1 MTVMKY
7 LHTLLPFWK
16 ELKHYQAADF
26 RADLVAALTV
36 TPVAV
41 PQAMAYALMAGV
53 HPQYGIYA
61 CMLPVVVAALW
72 GSCRFLAAGPTNAT
86 SIVLLSTIGSATVG
100 GVAIAGLPPSYQMTC
115 VFTITLLCGMIQV
128 AMGLARLGDL
138 ANFISQSVMQAF
150 ATGTAL
156 LIASSQIETVLGLPD
171 SHSSGFFLPVWS
183 AIQHIDQINVWCV
196 GIAALSIVLVE
207 VCRRISRRLP
217 ATLLA
222 LVGAGLF
229 SWLIDAS
236 GKGVALVGTIPSV
249 IPPISRLPLDVT
261 VYRDLFM
268 PALALA
274 LMGAVTSLS
283 TGKQLAGLKG
293 DRFDGSQELIGQGLG
308 NMAAACTSSIVGCGS
323 FSRSALVVTSGA
335 RTRMATVLSG
345 LLALPMLW
353 LIAPFM
359 SWLPLSAL
367 GGVLLTV
374 CVRMV
379 DVPGLR
385 LCFKATR
392 IDRTVLLVTFAAT
405 LLLALEQAIL
415 LGVLLSLILFIF
427 KLAHPRV
434 FRLNRHDPMMQHA
447 PEPLPDEIAVYII
460 EGTLFFGA
468 INELERRIYAET
480 ETPVR
485 VIVLH
490 LARVFWLDA
499 AGTHA
504 LEQFVERSHQRHIPV
519 ILVVGSRSVHD
530 ILKRTGML
538 SYLGKGFVAPTFAD
552 GLKIGFNTY
561 HRLMS
566 DEHLHLPKL
575 PPSKRKQSRHVHHPH
590 QHHKSRNK

>member
-1 MTVMKY
+1 MTAMKY
-7 LHTLLPFWK
+7 LNTLLPFWK
-16 ELKHYQAADF
+16 ELKSYQAADF

-183 AIQHIDQINVWCV
+183 AIQHIDQVNVWCV

-207 VCRRISRRLP
+207 LCRRISRRLP

-222 LVGAGLF
+222 LVGAGFF
-229 SWLIDAS
+229 SYLIDAGS
-236 GKGVALVGTIPSV
+236 KGVALVGNIPSV

-261 VYRDLFM
+261 IYRDLFM

-323 FSRSALVVTSGA
+323 FSRA
-335 RTRMATVLSG
+335 R
-345 LLALPMLW
+345 W
-353 LIAPFM
+353 
-359 SWLPLSAL
+359 W
-367 GGVLLTV
+367 
-374 CVRMV
+374 
-379 DVPGLR
+379 
-385 LCFKATR
+385 
-392 IDRTVLLVTFAAT
+392 
-405 LLLALEQAIL
+405 
-415 LGVLLSLILFIF
+415 
-427 KLAHPRV
+427 
-434 FRLNRHDPMMQHA
+434 
-447 PEPLPDEIAVYII
+447 
-460 EGTLFFGA
+460 
-468 INELERRIYAET
+468 
-480 ETPVR
+480 
-485 VIVLH
+485 
-490 LARVFWLDA
+490 
-499 AGTHA
+499 
-504 LEQFVERSHQRHIPV
+504 
-519 ILVVGSRSVHD
+519 
-530 ILKRTGML
+530 
-538 SYLGKGFVAPTFAD
+538 
-552 GLKIGFNTY
+552 
-561 HRLMS
+561 
-566 DEHLHLPKL
+566 
-575 PPSKRKQSRHVHHPH
+575 
-590 QHHKSRNK
+590 